1 MLLAKEDVADLAP
14 LVRRAASLDRSSL
27 VRLRRTSERI
37 SALVRL
43 PFGVLAART
52 IVLDQRSAVGVEDVA
67 VRCSDLLAWLDGEY
81 ADPPEQRDAEWRS
94 GLPPTSGWQR
104 VDTVPEAVV
113 RPLVRA
119 GALAL
124 HEAAAREGVPGAQPR
139 AEVADALLDSVVLTV
154 TDGARSVEVTLR
166 SLSAVTR
173 LGFLPQ
179 GSSIAIDV
187 AGRWVRVAAGYGS
200 VYSERPGSGLVL
212 TRADHGS
219 KRG

>member
-14 LVRRAASLDRSSL
+14 LVRRAASLDRSSV
-27 VRLRRTSERI
+27 VRLRRTSEQI

-81 ADPPEQRDAEWRS
+81 ADPPEQRNAEWRS

-113 RPLVRA
+113 RQLVRA

-124 HEAAAREGVPGAQPR
+124 QEAAAREGVPGAQPR